1 MFRYQFLCHILKAL
15 FFIKIAPKIKLF
27 LQTYEK
33 FSNLRRLG
41 AKLPDPKI
49 APPPNC
55 EFLATRLQ
63 VGLNYED
70 EEDLQLILGAN
81 NLIQL
86 EIQTILK
93 KDSQLTWN
101 AEYSHSMR

>member
-1 MFRYQFLCHILKAL
+1 MPHFKSI
-15 FFIKIAPKIKLF
+15 FFITIAPKIKLF
-27 LQTYEK
+27 LQKYEK

-41 AKLPDPKI
+41 AKPPDPQNS
-49 APPPNC
+49 PPHC

-86 EIQTILK
+86 EIQRIIK
-93 KDSQLTWN
+93 K
-101 AEYSHSMR
+101 YS